1 LRKTTKLKKPLDPGR
16 QNFKGGN
23 MNEAKPGRPKG
34 RKNGDPKT
42 MLAWRVSPEA
52 KENIIKL
59 ASELNERPSKVL
71 DRLMREAK

>member
-1 LRKTTKLKKPLDPGR
+1 
-16 QNFKGGN
+16 